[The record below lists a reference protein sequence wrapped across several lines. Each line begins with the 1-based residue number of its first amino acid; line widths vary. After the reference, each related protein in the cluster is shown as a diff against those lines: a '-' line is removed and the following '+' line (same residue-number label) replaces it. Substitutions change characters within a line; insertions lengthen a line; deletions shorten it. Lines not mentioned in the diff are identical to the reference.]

1 MDLGWADLASAIDA
15 GDDVV
20 LAVVSEAA
28 ERLGDA
34 AVSLVNLFDIKRL
47 VIGGRGI
54 NGLMDLF
61 RAAVTER
68 TNTRSIARGTRTVS
82 VEASIVGEDVGAIGA
97 ASLVLHGSYAPH
109 LSVLLADVP

>member
-1 MDLGWADLASAIDA
+1 VDLGWADLASAIDA

-47 VIGGRGI
+47 VIGG
-54 NGLMDLF
+54 
-61 RAAVTER
+61 V
-68 TNTRSIARGTRTVS
+68 
-82 VEASIVGEDVGAIGA
+82 AST
-97 ASLVLHGSYAPH
+97 ASWTCSGRR
-109 LSVLLADVP
+109 

>member
-1 MDLGWADLASAIDA
+1 MG
-15 GDDVV
+15 
-20 LAVVSEAA
+20 
-28 ERLGDA
+28 
-34 AVSLVNLFDIKRL
+34 
-47 VIGGRGI
+47 
-54 NGLMDLF
+54 LF